1 MKNKILLCSL
11 IFLNG
16 CTTSGVTQTGP
27 DSYMGRAH
35 STLFTIDPGG
45 AGAIANAIK
54 LASAHC
60 AELGKHHVIK
70 NTQTSKVG
78 SGAQAIINYE
88 CLSED
93 DPDYTKPELEP
104 AEGPAIIINNQV
116 N

>member
-1 MKNKILLCSL
+1 M
-11 IFLNG
+11 
-16 CTTSGVTQTGP
+16 
-27 DSYMGRAH
+27 
-35 STLFTIDPGG
+35 
-45 AGAIANAIK
+45 
-54 LASAHC
+54 
-60 AELGKHHVIK
+60 IK